1 MGTTTTP
8 PPSPVSAPKNPASRE
23 PAATSALNS
32 RMFIAVQFNRSFLPE
47 ASLLIAQGLNG
58 IQVGSLPCRIDPE
71 DEADRDRDTSCGE
84 YPGQRHTRGQR
95 GKRQGNQSSQDASDS
110 GESDGLQGELQ

>member
-8 PPSPVSAPKNPASRE
+8 PPSPVSAPKNPASKE

-47 ASLLIAQGLNG
+47 ASLLIAQSLDGVEMSGLPG
-58 IQVGSLPCRIDPE
+58 RINPKHKT
-71 DEADRDRDTSCGE
+71 DRDGDTSCGE
-84 YPGQRHTRGQR
+84 YPGQRHARR
-95 GKRQGNQSSQDASDS
+95 ERRKRQRNQRRQDAANHYA
-110 GESDGLQGELQ
+110 